1 MEELESQAQV
11 AEAQKK
17 VGKPEKVKPSQ
28 GFRVLGW
35 KPEKYSPV

>member
-17 VGKPEKVKPSQ
+17 VGKPDKVSPVKGL
-28 GFRVLGW
+28 GFRV
-35 KPEKYSPV
+35 